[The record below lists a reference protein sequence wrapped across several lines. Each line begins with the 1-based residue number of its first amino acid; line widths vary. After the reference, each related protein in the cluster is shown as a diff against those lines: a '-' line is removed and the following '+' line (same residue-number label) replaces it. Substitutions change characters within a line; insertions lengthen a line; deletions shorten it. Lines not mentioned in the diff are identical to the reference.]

1 MTNQRPQGND
11 ERRRLENDIF
21 ELRPELKTAVRQ
33 IRDQLAALENRPGSS
48 VARFEQSLGNS
59 RNRANTNGEINRQSA
74 HDRNGEQIPRGEARA
89 MPCPAAQR
97 GQSLPPMAISLL
109 RDSHRTTELTRGVE
123 HCHC

>member
-1 MTNQRPQGND
+1 MTNQWPQGND

-33 IRDQLAALENRPGSS
+33 IRDQLAALEDRPGSS
-48 VARFEQSLGNS
+48 IARFEQSLGNS
-59 RNRANTNGEINRQSA
+59 RNRANTNGEITRQSA

-97 GQSLPPMAISLL
+97 RSEEHTSGLQSLMRISNAVFCLKKKK
-109 RDSHRTTELTRGVE
+109 T
-123 HCHC
+123 